1 MKLLNLDNSVL
12 MDVSTLKRDG
22 DDLVIKG
29 QILGSMPITAKLTPE
44 QARAALKMLDLKTM
58 LFLASML
65 FRGTKKNEK
74 KG

>member
-12 MDVSTLKRDG
+12 MDVSTLKREG

-29 QILGSMPITAKLTPE
+29 QILGSMPVTAKLTPE
-44 QARAALKMLDLKTM
+44 QAQAAFKMLDFKTM
-58 LFLASML
+58 LFLAGMI
-65 FRGTKKNEK
+65 FNKRK